1 MKETIKPFIVLGI
14 VVAVV
19 VGSLYA
25 LVRWTNSTP
34 NQQGTSVKTD
44 TSVVT
49 MEGDTQVVT
58 ILARGGYFPNK
69 VSAKAGINTVL
80 RMKVGNSFD
89 CSSSVRID
97 AINYNQRLNPGETTD
112 IQLGV
117 PSKGPLNGMC
127 SMGMYGFEIDFI

>member
-1 MKETIKPFIVLGI
+1 
-14 VVAVV
+14 
-19 VGSLYA
+19 
-25 LVRWTNSTP
+25 
-34 NQQGTSVKTD
+34 
-44 TSVVT
+44 